1 MAKDTYK
8 YFRIEARELLEQLG
22 QGALDLEKGAGA
34 EELVQRLLRLAHTL
48 KGAARV
54 VRQAEI
60 ADSAHR
66 IEDALAPFREPGAVV
81 SRAGIE
87 TVLAHVDQI
96 GARVAALPGAADE
109 PGAAVEPG
117 ATRPAPAE
125 APRSLR
131 ADVAEMD
138 ALLHGVAETRA
149 QVALLRRGRDH
160 AASARA
166 LIHRLQRQLLPRHAR
181 DGEPSGSAAASGPA
195 LALAQELGRVIEEL
209 ERDLGASTEQ
219 IDSELRQLRDSAE
232 QLRLV
237 PAATLFSALERSAR
251 DVAQTL
257 GKRVL
262 FRGRGGD
269 VRLDAPVLDA
279 VQSALLQL
287 VRNAVAHGIETPG
300 ERRAAGKSGDGHVT
314 VEVLRSGRRIAFHC
328 RDDGAGIDLE
338 AVQRGARQ
346 KGLVDASAPAPDSD
360 ALLQLLLRGGLSTSA
375 TVTEVAG
382 RGIGLDVARATAER
396 LGGELRVDTVA
407 GQGTT
412 LSLLVPLSLAS
423 LEALLVEIAGNVLAI
438 PLDAL
443 RGTLRLAASDIARSA
458 QGDSLVHQGQAI
470 PYVALSRLLDGAAP
484 GGERQHLSIL
494 IVEHGGVLAALGVDR
509 MRTVSTIVLHPL
521 PDFAPASALV
531 AGVALDVE
539 GNPQLV
545 LDAEALVLAAQ
556 SAGAAATEPVRA
568 PIPVLVIDDS
578 LTTRMLEQSILESA
592 GYVVHVAMSGE
603 EGLEQA
609 RRQPYALF
617 LVDVEMPGMD
627 GFTFIERSREDPA
640 LRNVPAMLV
649 TSRASPA
656 DRARGVDVG
665 ARGYIVKS
673 EFAQSEFL
681 ERVRQLVGEGS

>member
-22 QGALDLEKGAGA
+22 QGALDLEKGGAAG
-34 EELVQRLLRLAHTL
+34 ELVPRLLRLAHTL

-54 VRQAEI
+54 VRQPEI

-66 IEDALAPFREPGAVV
+66 IEDALAPFRETGVAV

-87 TVLAHVDQI
+87 AVLAHVDQI
-96 GARVAALPGAADE
+96 GGRVAALPGAAVD
-109 PGAAVEPG
+109 PGAVRAS
-117 ATRPAPAE
+117 PAE

-138 ALLHGVAETRA
+138 ALLHGVAQTHA
-149 QVALLRRGRDH
+149 QVALLRRSRDH
-160 AASARA
+160 AGAARA
-166 LIHRLQRQLLPRHAR
+166 LAQRLQTQLLPRRSGGER
-181 DGEPSGSAAASGPA
+181 DGNDSASGSAQA
-195 LALAQELGRVIEEL
+195 LSRGLGLAIEEL
-209 ERDLGASTEQ
+209 ERDLIASTEQ

-237 PAATLFSALERSAR
+237 PAATLFTGLERSAR

-262 FRGRGGD
+262 FEGRGGD
-269 VRLDAPVLDA
+269 VRLDAPVLAA
-279 VQSALLQL
+279 VQGALLQL

-300 ERRAAGKSGDGHVT
+300 GRLAAGKSPDGHIT
-314 VEVLRSGRRIAFHC
+314 VEVQRRGRRVVFRC
-328 RDDGAGIDLE
+328 RDDGAGIDLD
-338 AVQRGARQ
+338 AVRRSAQR
-346 KGLVDASAPAPDSD
+346 KGVIDASAPTLGAD
-360 ALLQLLLRGGLSTSA
+360 ALVRMLLRGGLSTSG

-382 RGIGLDVARATAER
+382 RGIGLDVAREAAEQ
-396 LGGELRVDTVA
+396 LGGEVRASTVA

-412 LSLLVPLSLAS
+412 LELLVPLSLAS
-423 LEALLVEIAGNVLAI
+423 LEALLVETAGKSVAV

-458 QGDSLVHQGQAI
+458 QGDSLFHQGRAI
-470 PYVALSRLLDGAAP
+470 PYVALSRLLDPAAP
-484 GGERQHLSIL
+484 DRARDRVSAL
-494 IVEHGGVLAALGVDR
+494 IVEHGGASAALGVDR
-509 MRTVSTIVLHPL
+509 LQTVATIVLRPL
-521 PDFAPASALV
+521 PEFAPASALV

-545 LDAEALVLAAQ
+545 LDVEALLQAAQ
-556 SAGAAATEPVRA
+556 SAGSVMREAAKP
-568 PIPVLVIDDS
+568 PIQVLVIDDS
-578 LTTRMLEQSILESA
+578 LTTRMLEKSILESA
-592 GYVVHVAMSGE
+592 GYAVHAAVSAE

-627 GFTFIERSREDPA
+627 GFTFIERTRADPA
-640 LRNVPAMLV
+640 LRDVPAMLV

-656 DRARGVDVG
+656 DRQRGVDVG
-665 ARGYIVKS
+665 AKAYIVKS
-673 EFAQSEFL
+673 EFAQTEFL
-681 ERVRQLVGEGS
+681 ERVRQLVGEAQ